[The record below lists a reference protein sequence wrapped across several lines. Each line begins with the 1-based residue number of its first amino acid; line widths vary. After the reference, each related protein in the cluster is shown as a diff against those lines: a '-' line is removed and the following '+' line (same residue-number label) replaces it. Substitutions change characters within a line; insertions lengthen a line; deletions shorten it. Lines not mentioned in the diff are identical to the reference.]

1 MSPHRGWKTTP
12 VERQTSGTLCP
23 PSSDMNIFQAGQICE
38 YVSCL
43 VYLMLPVWGLSMYLN
58 LQTIPHR
65 FRGWHAQISRQT
77 QSNRW
82 KRLRLPE
89 KHTYTGTAGISCSLR
104 WRHRLNPSR
113 VIWGP
118 QSKLPQWG
126 CRDHTHIYTHICT
139 HTINRALFLCIPPS
153 LHPSFS
159 PHLQIIS
166 SHMLLKLPC
175 LWAIKWQTRSNYC
188 NVITRTPCFL
198 SSLSPPPNHI
208 SLSPHFLFPRG
219 SKWGQIFPFLLCDLI
234 RAMTLVAA
242 YRAGRRFLTKSSL
255 LHNAS
260 SFIFPFIPL
269 PNNVFWCCHVWASRG
284 MCIQMWIRMSLN
296 LQAARICR
304 LSTVWFTRT
313 SS

>member
-1 MSPHRGWKTTP
+1 MSFPAS
-12 VERQTSGTLCP
+12 E
-23 PSSDMNIFQAGQICE
+23 
-38 YVSCL
+38 
-43 VYLMLPVWGLSMYLN
+43 
-58 LQTIPHR
+58 
-65 FRGWHAQISRQT
+65 
-77 QSNRW
+77 QSND
-82 KRLRLPE
+82 
-89 KHTYTGTAGISCSLR
+89 KHVLTTAMWSQGHL
-104 WRHRLNPSR
+104 
-113 VIWGP
+113 V
-118 QSKLPQWG
+118 
-126 CRDHTHIYTHICT
+126 
-139 HTINRALFLCIPPS
+139 
-153 LHPSFS
+153 FS
-159 PHLQIIS
+159 P
-166 SHMLLKLPC
+166 
-175 LWAIKWQTRSNYC
+175 
-188 NVITRTPCFL
+188 L
-198 SSLSPPPNHI
+198 SPPPPNHI